1 MEEKIAD
8 AKSQGKEAF
17 AKGDYLAAIYFY
29 ELVNAL
35 FSGTRFPVPKFRVY
49 LLRTWD
55 NAKCCSIGN

>member
-1 MEEKIAD
+1 VEEKKAD

-35 FSGTRFPVPKFRVY
+35 FSGTRFPVPKCK
-49 LLRTWD
+49 TM
-55 NAKCCSIGN
+55 A